1 MALCQAP
8 ISTTFHQLFAGKIKD
23 SSPKLDAFSPNW
35 RVYQWGSL
43 LLHPHIWD
51 AVFTALDQIE
61 LQGMVC
67 RPSRLQRD
75 GPMEISTHFINTGCK
90 GSLLQVPSISDL
102 YIYIQY
108 IYIYIY
114 VCVCIYIL
122 WEPDLLQ
129 TCFWRLE
136 ITKNLW
142 GWRTGKPQGA
152 LWAAPVE

>member
-35 RVYQWGSL
+35 RVYQWASL

-90 GSLLQVPSISDL
+90 GSLLQVPSVSDL
-102 YIYIQY
+102 YIYIY
-108 IYIYIY
+108 STYIY

>member
-90 GSLLQVPSISDL
+90 GSLLQVPSVSDL
-102 YIYIQY
+102 YIYTVH
-108 IYIYIY
+108 IYIYIC
-114 VCVCIYIL
+114 VCVSIYFENQICYRRAFEGWKSL
-122 WEPDLLQ
+122 K
-129 TCFWRLE
+129 TCEVGELE
-136 ITKNLW
+136 NL
-142 GWRTGKPQGA
+142 RELFELPQ
-152 LWAAPVE
+152 